1 MTQRIGW
8 QILAI
13 VSLFVMGI
21 QVVGWGVAWV
31 TDDVLPATL
40 ARELPVFGLA
50 WWANHQWLRVRVTW
64 RPTVSVGRQLV
75 INLVPLLYGAQL
87 GQQLYTYYVV
97 AAMPFLI

>member
-31 TDDVLPATL
+31 KDDVLPATL
-40 ARELPVFGLA
+40 ATELPVFGLA
-50 WWANHQWLRVRVTW
+50 W
-64 RPTVSVGRQLV
+64 
-75 INLVPLLYGAQL
+75 
-87 GQQLYTYYVV
+87 
-97 AAMPFLI
+97 